1 MIALSLQRGI
11 KMMVADLP
19 AVGFLAF
26 DLLVADLQAVLM
38 LAFDSLH
45 DNPK

>member
-11 KMMVADLP
+11 RMMV